1 MDEIDKKLY
10 NDLNLK
16 IDIPDKLETI
26 IKQGL
31 NKRPP
36 HYSISKIAIVICTFL
51 ATTAGIVYAGTIIY
65 DKIWKEPEKV
75 VGFYS
80 EERSKQNTISNEE
93 SKSAM
98 SEEEARKKTEEILEK
113 FGYKDEKIQSIQLQ
127 NNPDDYESSW
137 YIQTENNIHIS
148 FEASNGKSFN
158 ISINN
163 VLYENIENYRTTEK
177 NAEETARSLC
187 SKYGYNLNEYSYVKT
202 TSNMNSEKDSYIWN
216 VEFYKEYDGIVNR
229 YEGIGVSFIPQINKL
244 YGFSVNDKKFENN
257 PVEITEEQAKEI
269 ALKEE
274 KNVPV
279 KYEINNIDI
288 KLKIIEMNGIAYLR
302 VNDYDQLHKQTSS
315 IDYPSEEWT
324 YYRTDNRVRKAWVVK
339 FNYNIPNK
347 PGEFYNI
354 NDRQFSYYI
363 DATTGEIIGG
373 SCI

>member
-36 HYSISKIAIVICTFL
+36 QYSISKIAIGICTFL
-51 ATTAGIVYAGTIIY
+51 ATTVGVVYAGTIIY

-75 VGFYS
+75 VGFYF

-93 SKSAM
+93 NKSIM

-127 NNPDDYESSW
+127 NNSADYELHW
-137 YIQTENNIHIS
+137 IIQTENNIHIS
-148 FEASNGKSFN
+148 FEASKAKSFN

-163 VLYENIENYRTTEK
+163 ILYEDIENYRTTEK

-202 TSNMNSEKDSYIWN
+202 TSNMNSEEDSYIWN

-302 VNDYDQLHKQTSS
+302 VNDYDQLHKQTAS
-315 IDYPSEEWT
+315 INYPSEEWT

-347 PGEFYNI
+347 SGEFYNI

>member
-36 HYSISKIAIVICTFL
+36 HYSISKIAIGICTFL

-93 SKSAM
+93 NKSAM

-137 YIQTENNIHIS
+137 YIQTENNIHIT

>member
-36 HYSISKIAIVICTFL
+36 HYSISKIAIGICTFL

-98 SEEEARKKTEEILEK
+98 SEEEARKKTEKILEK